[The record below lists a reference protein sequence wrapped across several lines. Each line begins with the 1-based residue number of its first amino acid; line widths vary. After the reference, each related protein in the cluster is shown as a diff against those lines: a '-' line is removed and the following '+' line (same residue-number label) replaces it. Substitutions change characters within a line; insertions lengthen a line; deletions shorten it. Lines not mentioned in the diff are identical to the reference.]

1 MDVYTWKVEVYIHIF
16 IWNSKDNQHKVIVII
31 HEFKLFES
39 FIYDTTLNMGIT
51 IAEYRIKC
59 HAYKC

>member
-1 MDVYTWKVEVYIHIF
+1 MDVYTQKVEVYIHIF
-16 IWNSKDNQHKVIVII
+16 ILDGEDNQHKVIVII

-51 IAEYRIKC
+51 INIIMTSS
-59 HAYKC
+59 

>member
-16 IWNSKDNQHKVIVII
+16 IWNSKDNQPKVIVII

-39 FIYDTTLNMGIT
+39 FIYNNIHNTGIT
-51 IAEYRIKC
+51 IY
-59 HAYKC
+59 Y

>member
-1 MDVYTWKVEVYIHIF
+1 MESRGIHPYLYTL
-16 IWNSKDNQHKVIVII
+16 NSVDNQYKVIVII

-39 FIYDTTLNMGIT
+39 FIYKDIPNMGIT